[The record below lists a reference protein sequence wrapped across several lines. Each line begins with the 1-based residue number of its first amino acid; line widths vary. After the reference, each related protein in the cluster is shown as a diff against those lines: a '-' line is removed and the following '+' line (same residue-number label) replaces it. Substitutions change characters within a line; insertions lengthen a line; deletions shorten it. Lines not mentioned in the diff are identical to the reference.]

1 MKYYLAIDIGASSG
15 RHILG
20 HMENGHMVT
29 EEIWRFE
36 NKQIHKNGHDC
47 WDMDNLWYGILGGLK
62 ACKAAGKIPATMG
75 IDTWAVD
82 YVLLDE
88 KDQVIGDAV
97 AYRDSRTEGMKQWV
111 NTIIPAEELELTIG
125 AGGYSTMNFAFPVKL
140 AGAGEGKA
148 GLIGYVAG
156 EDDGTSIEMFDAVY
170 GGYTDGSENV
180 PANTPL
186 IVQGTDGATYTLQIL
201 NEEVTNHP
209 NQGYLDYNSLSG
221 TLMSQS
227 FEAGHGKNIYG
238 IATVNGHSY
247 ANIKKCLESL
257 SMDEDFLEEV

>member
-1 MKYYLAIDIGASSG
+1 
-15 RHILG
+15 
-20 HMENGHMVT
+20 
-29 EEIWRFE
+29 
-36 NKQIHKNGHDC
+36 
-47 WDMDNLWYGILGGLK
+47 
-62 ACKAAGKIPATMG
+62 
-75 IDTWAVD
+75 
-82 YVLLDE
+82 
-88 KDQVIGDAV
+88 
-97 AYRDSRTEGMKQWV
+97 
-111 NTIIPAEELELTIG
+111 
-125 AGGYSTMNFAFPVKL
+125 MNFAFPVKL

-238 IATVNGHSY
+238 IATVNGETKFYKMTSGATTIGKNKAY
-247 ANIKKCLESL
+247 YEIPASSAAPAKLNITFGDNTTTNISNAVNEENVLDKVYYDLNGRRVFYPTRGIYVTGSGKKV
-257 SMDEDFLEEV
+257 FVK